1 MAPNGGSP
9 DRVAAPELPARGVDK
24 PPQQYEAFDGEVS
37 AHARGPLPSFAAMRH
52 SLSVRL
58 LSRVLL
64 FSVCMTLILTLLQLY
79 VEYRRDV
86 SAIKSQ
92 LDQIGKIN
100 LDSLA
105 ERLWTLDENQL
116 RLQLTEIL
124 RLPDMR
130 AVEVR
135 EAGIAR
141 DPLVIRLGQRSASSA
156 ITREYPLLHNV
167 TGQSSRIGTLYVE
180 ATLEDVYQRLFHTA
194 FTTLV
199 RQGAE
204 IFLVSLF
211 IIYIFHNLVT
221 RHLFAIATFVDS
233 YRINHPPLPLRL
245 RRPPRQQEDELQQ
258 VVTAFNALSENLQ
271 AAYRNLHD
279 VNDQLT
285 QDVAARRQVEAVLLE
300 REARIRR
307 LVDANIIGIFIWEL
321 EGRIL
326 EANDAFLRM
335 VGYDREDVVSGR
347 LRWTDLT
354 PPEWR
359 DSDFGQLPEL
369 KRTGSVQPYE
379 KAYCRKDGSRIPVL
393 LGAASFEEGM
403 NHGVAFVLDLTER
416 KRSEEALRRSEAYLV
431 EAQMLSKT
439 GSWAYDPATES
450 PIYWSEEMF
459 RMLQF
464 DPKLGLPSTE
474 EFFSRVHPAD
484 RQSAIEVF
492 MKATSERREYEDH
505 HRLLLPDGSV
515 TYLHGIGHPVFD
527 SSGNLVEY
535 VGTEVDETER
545 KLAEAERERLKQLE
559 GDLAHMNRVSMMG
572 ELAASVA
579 HEIKQPITAAATSA
593 KSSLRWLQREPPDIG
608 GARAAISRIVKDVL
622 RAADMIDRTRSLYTR
637 GAPKPEVVNL
647 NEFIREMVVLL
658 HDKAIQHSIPIR
670 TELDAALPTITADP
684 VQMQQVLMNLMMN
697 GIEAMQDTGGE
708 LIIRSKKA
716 EDGQILLAVSD
727 SGIGLPV
734 ENAERI
740 FDPFF
745 TTKAQGTGMGL
756 SICRRII
763 ESHNGRLWACANTG
777 RGATFQFTLPR
788 QSDLLDPS
796 E

>member
-1 MAPNGGSP
+1 MAPNDGSP
-9 DRVAAPELPARGVDK
+9 DRVGAPESPARGVDK
-24 PPQQYEAFDGEVS
+24 PPERYEAGAGNVS
-37 AHARGPLPSFAAMRH
+37 GHARERLPSFAAMRH

-79 VEYRRDV
+79 VEYRHDV
-86 SAIKSQ
+86 SALELQ

-105 ERLWTLDENQL
+105 ERLWALDENQL
-116 RLQLTEIL
+116 RLQLTGIL

-135 EAGIAR
+135 EAGAA
-141 DPLVIRLGQRSASSA
+141 DNPLVVRLGERSTSSA

-167 TGQSSRIGTLYVE
+167 RGQSTRIGTLYVQ
-180 ATLEDVYQRLFHTA
+180 ATLEDIYQRLLHTA

-199 RQGAE
+199 RQAAE

-233 YRINHPPLPLRL
+233 YRINEPPMPLRL

-258 VVTAFNALSENLQ
+258 VVTAFNALSNNLQ
-271 AAYRNLHD
+271 VAYRNLHD

-285 QDVAARRQVEAVLLE
+285 RDVAARRQVEAVLRE

-307 LVDANIIGIFIWEL
+307 LVDANIIGVFFWEL

-326 EANDAFLRM
+326 EANDTFLRM
-335 VGYDREDVVSGR
+335 VGFDREEVVSGR

-354 PPEWR
+354 PAEWHDR
-359 DSDFGQLPEL
+359 DTQQLPEM
-369 KRTGSVQPYE
+369 KKTDSVPPYE
-379 KAYCRKDGSRIPVL
+379 KEYFRKDGSRVPVL
-393 LGAASFEEGM
+393 FGAASFEEDT
-403 NHGVAFVLDLTER
+403 NLGVAFVVDLTER

-431 EAQMLSKT
+431 EAQLLTKT
-439 GSWAYDPATES
+439 GSWAYSPATQS
-450 PIYWSEEMF
+450 AIYWSEEMF

-464 DPKLGLPSTE
+464 DPKLGPPSGE
-474 EFFSRVHPAD
+474 EFFGRVHPDD
-484 RQSAIEVF
+484 RESAIEVF
-492 MKATSERREYEDH
+492 MKATRERTEYEDH

-515 TYLHGIGHPVFD
+515 KYLHGIGHPVFD
-527 SSGNLVEY
+527 SSGNVVEY

-545 KLAEAERERLKQLE
+545 KRAEAERERLQQLE
-559 GDLAHMNRVSMMG
+559 ADLAHMNRVSMMG
-572 ELAASVA
+572 ELAASLA
-579 HEIKQPITAAATSA
+579 HEIKQPIAAAATNA
-593 KSSLRWLQREPPDIG
+593 TASLRWLQREPPDIG
-608 GARAAISRIVKDVL
+608 KAREALSRIVKDVI

-637 GAPKPEVVNL
+637 EEPKLEMVNL
-647 NEFIREMVVLL
+647 NEFIREMVLLL
-658 HDKAIQHSIPIR
+658 HDKALQHSVLIR
-670 TELDAALPTITADP
+670 HELDGALPMITADP
-684 VQMQQVLMNLMMN
+684 VQMQQVLMNLMLN
-697 GIEAMQDTGGE
+697 GIEAMKDTGGE
-708 LIIRSKKA
+708 LTIQSKKA
-716 EDGQILLAVSD
+716 GDGQILLAVRD
-727 SGIGLPV
+727 LGIGFPV

-763 ESHNGRLWACANTG
+763 ESHGGRLWACANTG
-777 RGATFQFTLPR
+777 PGASFQFTLPG
-788 QSDLLDPS
+788 PS
-796 E
+796 